1 MVILTATRQKG
12 TMRIR
17 SITHWNIRQSAPVLP
32 AYQFRFQ
39 SERKRETPVNRDE
52 MMEFGPER
60 EDKVGDYEYNREL
73 NVKKARLN
81 STLDA
86 LLHDPILAD
95 VPNNPT
101 LSDVDTLISLELGSA
116 MRLSVLKLDGT
127 SFGTCTSLSLS
138 LSQLG
143 ILTSK

>member
-1 MVILTATRQKG
+1 
-12 TMRIR
+12 
-17 SITHWNIRQSAPVLP
+17 
-32 AYQFRFQ
+32 
-39 SERKRETPVNRDE
+39 
-52 MMEFGPER
+52 MEFGTER

-86 LLHDPILAD
+86 LLHDPILAG

-127 SFGTCTSLSLS
+127 SFGTPSLSVS
-138 LSQLG
+138 AGHFDKQVTVTNNVVFKIG
-143 ILTSK
+143 NTH